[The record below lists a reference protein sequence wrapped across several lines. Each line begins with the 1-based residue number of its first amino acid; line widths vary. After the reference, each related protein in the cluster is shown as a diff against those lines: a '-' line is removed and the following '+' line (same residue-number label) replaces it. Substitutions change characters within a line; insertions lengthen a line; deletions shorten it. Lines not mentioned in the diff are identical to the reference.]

1 MRETGF
7 IFIGRQLH
15 FEYVLIYTLHKL
27 HNALYAQM
35 KLSYLRPVHLRDIR
49 VTSRKIAF
57 NM

>member
-35 KLSYLRPVHLRDIR
+35 KLSYLRPVHLRNIR
-49 VTSRKIAF
+49 VTSG
-57 NM
+57 